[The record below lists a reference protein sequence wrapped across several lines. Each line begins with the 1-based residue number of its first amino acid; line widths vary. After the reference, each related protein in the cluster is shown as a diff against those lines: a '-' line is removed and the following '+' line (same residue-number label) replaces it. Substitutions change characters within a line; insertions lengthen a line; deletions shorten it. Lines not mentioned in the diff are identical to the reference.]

1 MKKLNQNK
9 NIKFNKTISASMQIV
24 LWLFVMCVTMIL
36 VYILNTSK
44 SHTDAT
50 AQNINIATSFA
61 GGDGTATNPYQIAT
75 FEQLLYLKND
85 DSVDIEASFIL
96 TSDITIPSSYVIDG
110 VNQSWDG
117 LAFVP
122 CSFDGLGHTITFENA
137 QAGFIGFEEN
147 SYGDY
152 TIKNLGIKGTITC
165 TINDSESYNKM
176 KNVGG
181 IIGGVQS
188 LTSDDYVNLSV
199 KNCYNACNLN
209 INVEYKIDNFNN
221 IYQSSNEIMKF
232 GGILGGF
239 DIKNTTGNNVIK
251 VIDCY
256 NTGSINVSLNKYN
269 AKNNRFAVGG
279 IVGGVSKKCDTL
291 IVSNCYNNGAL
302 NIGGAVA
309 VGGVVGLSYA
319 NVTNIN
325 GCYNNGELENSY
337 DLGSLDIYFSGN
349 GGIAG
354 VVLGKGTIENCYND
368 NVVTTQ
374 NDGYNDNY
382 DSAEDYYPYN
392 IYVAGII
399 VALQRGSGV
408 EGKIEIKDCYNKGTV
423 SRSGSWTSTEIAG
436 IYSGLA
442 DQVSVLRCYNV
453 GSIEDNKDNND
464 NSSGTF
470 SNGAIVAETGDVSQ
484 CFYLDTCINENS
496 STVLKGTKVTAT
508 ELKKASTY
516 SGWDFDSVWM
526 FKTGE
531 NDDYPML
538 KVFQSASIT
547 IDASVM
553 CSNGMLLLTIVDAN
567 DTVIREMSAVT
578 GQNLSMSFKPEMNTT
593 YRILIT
599 KPFGSVVTIS
609 GDGTQKSST
618 VWEINT
624 GTSSRLSVAFILN
637 GSGQW
642 ANTVVI

>member
-9 NIKFNKTISASMQIV
+9 NIKFNKTISASMHIV
-24 LWLFVMCVTMIL
+24 LWLFVMCVAMIL
-36 VYILNTSK
+36 VFILNTSK

-75 FEQLLYLKND
+75 FEQLLYFKYD
-85 DSVDIEASFIL
+85 DNSSLDASYIL
-96 TSDITIPSSYVIDG
+96 TSDITIPSSYVING

-117 LAFVP
+117 LPYAP
-122 CSFDGLGHTITFENA
+122 TSFDGLGHTITFENA
-137 QAGFIGFEEN
+137 QAGFIGFEEQ

-152 TIKNLGIKGTITC
+152 TIKNLGVKGTITC
-165 TINDSESYNKM
+165 TINDDTSYYKM

-181 IIGGVQS
+181 IIGGMKT
-188 LTSDDYVNLSV
+188 LTSEDYVNVLV
-199 KNCYNACNLN
+199 KNCYNACDLN
-209 INVEYKIDNFNN
+209 INVSYKKTCSLSNGL
-221 IYQSSNEIMKF
+221 NEIMKF
-232 GGILGGF
+232 GGILGGL
-239 DIKNTTGNNVIK
+239 DINATIGNNVIN

-256 NTGSINVSLNKYN
+256 NTGSINVSLERNKARTN
-269 AKNNRFAVGG
+269 TFAVGG

-291 IVSNCYNNGAL
+291 KVSNCYNNGSL

-325 GCYNNGELENSY
+325 GCYNKAHLKNYY
-337 DLGSLDIYFSGN
+337 DFYSSDISFSGN

-354 VVLGKGTIENCYND
+354 FVLGKGTIENCYND
-368 NVVTTQ
+368 NSVITQ
-374 NDGYNDNY
+374 SDWLRQ
-382 DSAEDYYPYN
+382 SEYYYCY
-392 IYVAGII
+392 ILVAGII
-399 VALQRGSGV
+399 AAPLLDYDVAD
-408 EGKIEIKDCYNKGTV
+408 KIEIKDCYNKGTV
-423 SRSGSWTSTEIAG
+423 SRSGSWDGTYIAG
-436 IYSGLA
+436 IYSGYSR
-442 DQVSVLRCYNV
+442 QVSVLRCYNV
-453 GSIEDNKDNND
+453 GSIEDNKGDYD

-470 SNGAIVAETGDVSQ
+470 SNGAIVADDADVSQ

-624 GTSSRLSVAFILN
+624 GTSSRLFVAFILN